1 MNANLRVAIAGAG
14 MGGLVAGLA
23 LLQNGFRVDI
33 FEQAAELRGLGAG
46 VQLSANGTRKRNVL
60 IGLLTRKTNKQIAR
74 DMEISPRTVEVHR
87 MDVMRRLSAQTL
99 PQAVLK
105 ASAAGLHPFP
115 PRKWVCSFLSA
126 ANTCLAMI
134 ARAKST
140 QNLALKS
147 RMKAL
152 SQDG

>member
-1 MNANLRVAIAGAG
+1 VNANLRVAIAGAG

-46 VQLSANGTRKRNVL
+46 VQLSANGTCKRNVL

-115 PRKWVCSFLSA
+115 PRNGSVPS
-126 ANTCLAMI
+126 
-134 ARAKST
+134 
-140 QNLALKS
+140 
-147 RMKAL
+147 
-152 SQDG
+152 